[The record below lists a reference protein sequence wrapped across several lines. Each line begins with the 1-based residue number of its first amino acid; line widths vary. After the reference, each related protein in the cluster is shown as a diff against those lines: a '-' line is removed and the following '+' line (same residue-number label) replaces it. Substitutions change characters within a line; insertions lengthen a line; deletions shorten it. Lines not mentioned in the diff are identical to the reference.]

1 MKYCKYQIFVVPL
14 YRTKE
19 IRYMITN
26 SNIAEALNIM
36 NSHDWYWMMSEEYT
50 RCYNAA
56 KASMRH
62 FVKVVNAIDNA
73 AIRESL
79 KALWMLRYNNAR
91 NAINGQNED
100 NTAKEQE
107 LMSTLALA
115 A

>member
-1 MKYCKYQIFVVPL
+1 MTQ
-14 YRTKE
+14 
-19 IRYMITN
+19 TN
-26 SNIAEALNIM
+26 NIQEALNIM
-36 NSHDWYWMMSEEYT
+36 NAHDWYWMMSEEYT
-50 RCYNAA
+50 RCYNSA

-91 NAINGQNED
+91 NAINGNTED
-100 NTAKEQE
+100 NSTKEAE
-107 LMSTLALA
+107 LMNTLALA

>member
-1 MKYCKYQIFVVPL
+1 MTQ
-14 YRTKE
+14 
-19 IRYMITN
+19 TN
-26 SNIAEALNIM
+26 NIQEALSIM
-36 NSHDWYWMMSEEYT
+36 NAHDWYWMMSEEYT
-50 RCYNAA
+50 RCYNSA

-91 NAINGQNED
+91 NSINGKKED
-100 NTAKEQE
+100 TNAKEAE
-107 LMSTLALA
+107 LMNTIALA

>member
-1 MKYCKYQIFVVPL
+1 M
-14 YRTKE
+14 T
-19 IRYMITN
+19 TN
-26 SNIAEALNIM
+26 NNIAEAIAIM
-36 NSHDWYWMMSEEYT
+36 NAHDWYWMMSEEYT
-50 RCYNAA
+50 RCFNAA

-91 NAINGQNED
+91 NAINGKSED
-100 NTAKEQE
+100 NSIKEQE
-107 LMSTLALA
+107 LMNTLALA

>member
-1 MKYCKYQIFVVPL
+1 M
-14 YRTKE
+14 T
-19 IRYMITN
+19 TN
-26 SNIAEALNIM
+26 NSIAEALNIM
-36 NSHDWYWMMSEEYT
+36 NAHDWYWMMSEEYT

-107 LMSTLALA
+107 LMNTLALA

>member
-1 MKYCKYQIFVVPL
+1 MK
-14 YRTKE
+14 
-19 IRYMITN
+19 TN
-26 SNIAEALNIM
+26 NNIQEALQIM

-91 NAINGQNED
+91 NAISGNAED
-100 NTAKEQE
+100 NASMEAE
-107 LMSTLALA
+107 LMNTLALA